1 MLRFEAY
8 FCCLLNCYFIFCS
21 YVLLSVLNSHL
32 TKNCIKK
39 RNTYSYLFISP
50 FILDKEKNCSIFV
63 ILFISTRQGTCLV
76 FVAGIFMPVL
86 MLHMA
91 VSYPRVEC

>member
-1 MLRFEAY
+1 M
-8 FCCLLNCYFIFCS
+8 
-21 YVLLSVLNSHL
+21 
-32 TKNCIKK
+32 
-39 RNTYSYLFISP
+39 SYLCDTLHINQAGNLP
-50 FILDKEKNCSIFV
+50 
-63 ILFISTRQGTCLV
+63 R

>member
-32 TKNCIKK
+32 TKAEFNLQMQQ
-39 RNTYSYLFISP
+39 NS
-50 FILDKEKNCSIFV
+50 D
-63 ILFISTRQGTCLV
+63 
-76 FVAGIFMPVL
+76 
-86 MLHMA
+86 
-91 VSYPRVEC
+91 

>member
-1 MLRFEAY
+1 MQT
-8 FCCLLNCYFIFCS
+8 FI
-21 YVLLSVLNSHL
+21 YH
-32 TKNCIKK
+32 
-39 RNTYSYLFISP
+39 
-50 FILDKEKNCSIFV
+50 FILDKEENCRIFA

>member
-1 MLRFEAY
+1 MQT
-8 FCCLLNCYFIFCS
+8 FI
-21 YVLLSVLNSHL
+21 YH
-32 TKNCIKK
+32 
-39 RNTYSYLFISP
+39 
-50 FILDKEKNCSIFV
+50 FILDKEENCRIFV